1 MSSEG
6 FYLLGTRFPSP
17 PVTSIRVRKLLEVF
31 VTTTRATGAGLQST
45 AHASQRFLPGPR
57 PRARPR
63 ELNCGDPPASADL
76 PLLT

>member
-45 AHASQRFLPGPR
+45 AHASQRFPAR
-57 PRARPR
+57 STSARAAQR
-63 ELNCGDPPASADL
+63 A
-76 PLLT
+76 